1 MNEELAVLRDVAERF
16 NKSGIAYMLTGSM
29 ALNLYAEP
37 RMTRDM
43 DIVLELNAETAQTL
57 IDLFEPD
64 YYVSQEEIE
73 FALRTNSMFN
83 LIHHATVIKIDCIVR
98 KPDGYSLAAFAR
110 RKKMKIDG
118 FEIDVISK
126 EDLIV
131 AKLLWLKDSDSTQ
144 QKRDIQTLLQ
154 TDYDATLLRTLTEQ
168 LNLTSLLET
177 LR

>member
-1 MNEELAVLRDVAERF
+1 VNEELSVLGDVAERF
-16 NKSGIAYMLTGSM
+16 NRSGIAYMLTGSM

-43 DIVLELNAETAQTL
+43 DIVLELNTETAQAL

-64 YYVSQEEIE
+64 YYISQEEIE
-73 FALRTNSMFN
+73 FALSTRSMFN

-98 KPDGYSLAAFAR
+98 KPDEYSLAAFAR

-131 AKLLWLKDSDSTQ
+131 AKLLWLKESDSTQ

-154 TDYDATLLRTLTEQ
+154 TGYDTALLQTLTEK
-168 LNLTSLLET
+168 LNLSSLLET